1 MRRNKI
7 LSPCAPDNS
16 CIGFYCFLGAL
27 GTGRLRK
34 APYCPS
40 PASFSPVWSNSVSS
54 STVELSS
61 IPQHSDL
68 ADEEQQSRWPE
79 QQLKP
84 TAAGSG
90 KDFFQNVFQ
99 GSINGTPHQRDQC
112 RQPPLYWCLERV
124 KKSFSHGEKTF
135 VCLCSSKLCLLGQ
148 RPTAFPESFMKHQYL
163 ANVERGAECSQ
174 QKL

>member
-27 GTGRLRK
+27 GTGRLKK

-90 KDFFQNVFQ
+90 KGFFQNIFQ

-112 RQPPLYWCLERV
+112 RQPPPCTDVLKEL
-124 KKSFSHGEKTF
+124 KSHSVMVGKHLF
-135 VCLCSSKLCLLGQ
+135 VC
-148 RPTAFPESFMKHQYL
+148 AA
-163 ANVERGAECSQ
+163 ANSVYWAKGPRLFQNHS
-174 QKL
+174 